1 MSIFDKTAIV
11 SSPCQIPGSGQ
22 EWNSLPAGNTSCVI
36 ARPVVRPKQSP
47 GWIASAFSLAMTKSR
62 VGTHRAGL
70 TQPKLFRALTT
81 ALLGLA
87 LSACAGLGYRFNQ
100 GPYKVEHSNRPART
114 GQIALQPI
122 TPQLLLKL
130 DDAPNPAAA
139 PRANPALQ
147 QALHAY
153 AYKVGPQDVL
163 RIIVWN
169 HPELTF
175 PQFAFSNVTSELG
188 GAYSPFYQ
196 ASQEN
201 GFVVSSDGRIFFP
214 FVGSIGVA
222 GLTTGEI
229 RAKLSQALTTYIKNP
244 QLSVSVVGFH
254 SQQYQLAGAVIKPGL
269 YPITNVPITVSQAID
284 AAGGA
289 IRSLPSIADPSTAL
303 SLSLADLGHVIL
315 INGQQRQVLN
325 LRDFYRYGNQREDRL
340 VRPGD
345 IIEVPDNT
353 FDQVHLIGEVLKPG
367 NYAMSGGGLNLAQAL
382 GEAGGIN
389 LNTANPARIFVFR
402 GAYEKPQVFWLNAR
416 SPDTML
422 LATRF
427 ELKPQDVVFVATSG
441 LGAWNRVVSQILP
454 TVQTLYETKI
464 LGNF

>member
-1 MSIFDKTAIV
+1 MSIFDNTTII
-11 SSPCQIPGSGQ
+11 SSLCQITESGH
-22 EWNSLPAGNTSCVI
+22 EWNSRPSGKRISVI
-36 ARPVVRPKQSP
+36 ARPADRPKQSA
-47 GWIASAFSLAMTKSR
+47 GWIVSVFSLAMPEPR
-62 VGTHRAGL
+62 VGTQRAEL
-70 TQPKLFRALTT
+70 RQPKLFRVLTT
-81 ALLGLA
+81 AVLGLA

-100 GPYKVEHSNRPART
+100 GPYKVEPSNQPARI
-114 GQIALQPI
+114 GQFVIEPI

-130 DDAPNPAAA
+130 NAAPDPAAK
-139 PRANPALQ
+139 PQANPALQ
-147 QALHAY
+147 QALQNY
-153 AYKVGPQDVL
+153 RYKVGPQDVL

-196 ASQEN
+196 TSQEN
-201 GFVVSSDGRIFFP
+201 GFVVNSDGSIFFP

-229 RAKLSQALTTYIKNP
+229 RAKLSQALTAYIKKP

-254 SQQYQLAGAVIKPGL
+254 SQQYQLAGAVMKPGL

-289 IRSLPSIADPSTAL
+289 IRSLPSVTNPSAAL

-315 INGQQRQVLN
+315 VNDRQREVLN
-325 LRDFYRYGNQREDRL
+325 LRDFYRYGNQQQDRL
-340 VRPGD
+340 VRAGD

-367 NYAMSGGGLNLAQAL
+367 NYAISGGELNLAQAL
-382 GEAGGIN
+382 GEAGGLN

-422 LATRF
+422 LATQF

-454 TVQTLYETKI
+454 TVQTLYETKVI
-464 LGNF
+464 GNF